1 MPRNPEKDFK
11 PSYKVDAKVV
21 PSLKNVLGQY
31 HIISSGRVKCP
42 NCGNETFR
50 AVVDYNMN
58 IHLYCTQ
65 CNCELLVYLGDPSV
79 SLDEA
84 D

>member
-1 MPRNPEKDFK
+1 MPRKPEKDFI
-11 PSYKVDAKVV
+11 PPYKVEARVV
-21 PSLKNVLGQY
+21 SSLKKTLGQY

-42 NCGNETFR
+42 CGNDTFR
-50 AVVDYNMN
+50 VVVDYNMN
-58 IHLYCTQ
+58 VHLYCTR
-65 CNCELLVYLGDPSV
+65 CNCELLVYLGDTAE